1 MKIQYTIQGLN
12 FTDAA
17 DISCPKKLWYTV
29 HMTKERLQKFLAHA
43 GVCSRRAA
51 ERHIREGRVRLNHEV
66 VREMGVKVD
75 PDQDTVLFDGSPVT
89 KRDPE
94 EKVYIALNKPG
105 GYVSSCSHK
114 GEKIVLDL
122 IDIPQRIYPVGRL
135 DKDSQGLILLTN
147 DGFLHNRL
155 SHPSYDHKK
164 KYIVT
169 TVKPVSDRSLKKLE
183 AGVVIEG
190 EKTRK
195 AETRRIAKSRFLIVL
210 QQGRNRQIRKMAESI
225 GNKVKSLKRIEMAG
239 IPLGDLEEGRWRHLT
254 SREIEI
260 LYK

>member
-1 MKIQYTIQGLN
+1 
-12 FTDAA
+12 
-17 DISCPKKLWYTV
+17 
-29 HMTKERLQKFLAHA
+29 MTQERLQKFLAHA
-43 GVCSRRAA
+43 GICSRRAA
-51 ERHIREGRVRLNHEV
+51 EEHIREGRVTVNNEV
-66 VREMGVKVD
+66 VCEMGVKVD
-75 PDQDTVLFDGSPVT
+75 PDKDTVLFDGSPV
-89 KRDPE
+89 KIRSE
-94 EKVYIALNKPG
+94 EKKVYIALNKPK

-164 KYIVT
+164 KYVVT
-169 TVKPVSDRSLKKLE
+169 TVKPVSGRNLKKLE
-183 AGVVIEG
+183 DGVVIEG

-195 AETRRIAKSRFLIVL
+195 AETRRLAKNRFLIIL

-239 IPLGDLEEGRWRHLT
+239 VPLGDLQEGRWRYLT
-254 SREIEI
+254 SREIQA

>member
-1 MKIQYTIQGLN
+1 
-12 FTDAA
+12 
-17 DISCPKKLWYTV
+17 
-29 HMTKERLQKFLAHA
+29 MTQERLQKFLAHA
-43 GVCSRRAA
+43 GICSRRAA
-51 ERHIREGRVRLNHEV
+51 EQHIHEGRVTVNNEV
-66 VREMGVKVD
+66 VCEMGVKVE
-75 PDQDTVLFDGSPVT
+75 PDKDTVLFDGSPVKT
-89 KRDPE
+89 RSE
-94 EKVYIALNKPG
+94 EKKVYIALNKPK

-164 KYIVT
+164 KYVVT
-169 TVKPVSDRSLKKLE
+169 TVKPVSDRNLKKLE
-183 AGVVIEG
+183 DGVVIEG

-195 AETRRIAKSRFLIVL
+195 AETRRLAKNRFLIIL

-239 IPLGDLEEGRWRHLT
+239 VPLGDLQEGRWRYLT
-254 SREIEI
+254 SREIQA